1 MKKILTVLMI
11 FGLSVVSVF
20 AVEKS
25 RTFGNCTLYFDTED
39 IDKYYEN
46 PQKTAL
52 ENDLVI
58 YQEVPAYMIE
68 MIKSGLLESEFSK
81 KSEDEQ
87 NAFHCLKIIINN
99 NLAGGRIYFK
109 KMKKYTYIFKD
120 SEGNL
125 YYAN

>member
-1 MKKILTVLMI
+1 MKKILTILMI

-25 RTFGNCTLYFDTED
+25 RTFGNYTVYFDTEN

-58 YQEVPAYMIE
+58 YKEVNAYIIE
-68 MIKSGLLESEFSK
+68 ILKSGLAASALSEQ
-81 KSEDEQ
+81 SEDEQ
-87 NAFHCLKIIINN
+87 NFMQCLNVIITN
-99 NLAGGRIYFK
+99 NLAGGRIYNK
-109 KMKKYTYIFKD
+109 KEKFWTYVFKD